1 MTKSQT
7 IDLLKNQL
15 PGFYSVEQVINLIEK
30 IEEGSSRRI
39 TTDDIEQAID
49 KVINWVEHNERDLLD
64 LDSAELEMSYDNRI
78 EVVGVPIN
86 TDGLREALENNFM
99 DFGEEENDI
108 VELERVSSSE
118 FVPVDE
124 REFRSTGDL
133 QFLIIE

>member
-1 MTKSQT
+1 MTKNQT

-133 QFLIIE
+133 